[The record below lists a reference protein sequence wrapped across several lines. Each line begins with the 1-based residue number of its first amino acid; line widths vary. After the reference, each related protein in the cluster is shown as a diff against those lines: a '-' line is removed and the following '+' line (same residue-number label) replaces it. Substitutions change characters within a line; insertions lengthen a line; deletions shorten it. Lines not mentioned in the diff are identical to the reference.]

1 MLYTNECSGEQVILV
16 SMKHLSI
23 NIIIGIA
30 LLLIATLAILKFTG
44 ADLLT
49 QMEAGGMTLLPLV
62 IVSALIDSIN
72 PCAFSILILTI
83 GFLFSMG
90 QLKRQVLSIGM
101 AYIVGVF
108 LVYIGIGLGILRT
121 LSFFNIPGFMGQV
134 GASILILF
142 GALDIINAYF
152 PAFPIKLKIP
162 ASSHKTMAVLME
174 KGSIPT
180 AFLLG
185 AFVGLCEFPCTGG
198 PYLLILGLLHDTG
211 TFVGGLGYLVL
222 YNLLFVTPLIVILLV
237 ASNEALLE
245 RVQNWKKSVSG
256 DMRFASGLVMILLGV
271 LIFLL

>member
-1 MLYTNECSGEQVILV
+1 
-16 SMKHLSI
+16 MKHLSI
-23 NIIIGIA
+23 KIIIGIA

-90 QLKRQVLSIGM
+90 QLKKQVLSIGLS
-101 AYIVGVF
+101 YIFGVF
-108 LVYIGIGLGILRT
+108 LVYVFIGLGILRT

-162 ASSHKTMAVLME
+162 AGSHKTMAVLME

-211 TFVGGLGYLVL
+211 TFVGGLGYLAL
-222 YNLLFVTPLIVILLV
+222 YNLLFVTPLIVILLI
-237 ASNEALLE
+237 ASNEVLLE
-245 RVQNWKKSVSG
+245 RVQSWKKSASG
-256 DMRFASGLVMILLGV
+256 EMRFASGLVMILLGV